1 MHHTWLR
8 ENRLPFALL
17 AGVVLV
23 YAVLYAHV
31 YAQYRF
37 DPNVHGVDT
46 RWTAVGEQL
55 YLEGVYSRGDRDSQ
69 GVLLP
74 TLDPPPV
81 YPFMHWLSYTLFGL
95 NVRALEA
102 VRIVQIVMVVCMI
115 FVCFQIGKAFSRKLG
130 YATAIVAFL
139 DLTMFYFALNYRV
152 PNVPTAFFLTLSLLY
167 LVRFLKV
174 QQSRKNVFLCALFL
188 VLAFHTRIALY
199 LLWVPVLLLIVAFLF
214 KDGAF
219 DRRRLALAAIFFV
232 VTNIAF
238 WGWKVRNYVQAESFQ
253 FSSQSGEVYLDY
265 RAGFLLARMWRVSH
279 SDAIVI
285 LRREHYTKVAD
296 LPEGPKNLY
305 LAKVGRDIIRT
316 HPLAYV
322 QVAFAG
328 TPALLFG
335 AIPPYLFFNRDTL
348 GTTFASLAASTGT
361 LSFLGQL
368 WEDQRRS
375 YILIYGLTKAYLVL
389 LYLTGLFGVAVWW
402 IRKCDRWLL
411 AALLVLIAYLFLSS
425 ATPDA
430 TARYRAPFMAVFY
443 VLSGYGI
450 TSISDWLLH
459 IVRTRRAA
467 ALSPV
472 DQSR

>member
-8 ENRLPFALL
+8 ENRLPLALL

-81 YPFMHWLSYTLFGL
+81 YPLMHWLSYALFGL

-188 VLAFHTRIALY
+188 ILAFHTRIALY

-214 KDGAF
+214 KDGTF

-238 WGWKVRNYVQAESFQ
+238 WGWKVRNYVQAGSFQ

-265 RAGFLLARMWRVSH
+265 RAGFLLAHLRGVSH
-279 SDAIVI
+279 PEAQKV
-285 LRREHYTKVAD
+285 LRQEHYTKVAG
-296 LPEGPKNLY
+296 LLEGPKNLY
-305 LAKVGRDIIRT
+305 LARVGKDIIRA
-316 HPLAYV
+316 HPFAYV
-322 QVAFAG
+322 QVAFTG
-328 TPALLFG
+328 TSALLFG
-335 AIPPYLFFNRDTL
+335 AIPSYLFFNRDRVGHISEEL
-348 GTTFASLAASTGT
+348 FSATGT
-361 LSFLGQL
+361 FPFLQQL
-368 WEDQRRS
+368 WEGR
-375 YILIYGLTKAYLVL
+375 YFFYLLIYGLTKAYLIL

-411 AALLVLIAYLFLSS
+411 AALLALITYLFLSS

-450 TSISDWLLH
+450 TSISDWLLRV
-459 IVRTRRAA
+459 VRTRRAA